1 MNNMDNI
8 QTKNSAGFLRFFSSG
23 FFKIAVSAGLLVYI
37 GYRFEIGKIMS
48 NMWSA
53 NRLLLAGAVAVL
65 VVSGVLGA
73 VQWNFLLGFHG
84 IRLGF
89 SGTVARYFMGL
100 FFNYLLPGFVG
111 GDVIRVY
118 KTATISG
125 QGTQS
130 FTSTLA
136 DRVIGLFVLVLFSLA
151 AFVFLPSGP
160 ANRALPVAVFM
171 FLMLSGFIALFA
183 FKSFGSLLKRMFG
196 RLMPQSFGEKLSA
209 VYGEM
214 HGLTRSPLTL
224 LTVFVLSCTIQITR
238 IGVHYLC
245 AQAVGIELSFAWFAL
260 FVPVIEIISSLPISL
275 GGVGVRETIAFMLFS
290 AVGVDKSVVVSY
302 TLLATAAGFT
312 GAFPGGIAF
321 ALSIGERKKT

>member
-23 FFKIAVSAGLLVYI
+23 FFKIAISAGLLVYI
-37 GYRFEIGKIMS
+37 GYQFEIGKIIS

-53 NRLLLAGAVAVL
+53 NRLLLAGAVAVFI
-65 VVSGVLGA
+65 VSGVLGA

-111 GDVIRVY
+111 GDVVRVY
-118 KTATISG
+118 KTATASG

-130 FTSTLA
+130 FTSTLV

-183 FKSFGSLLKRMFG
+183 FKPFGSLLQRMFG

-214 HGLTRSPLTL
+214 HELTRSPLTL
-224 LTVFVLSCTIQITR
+224 LTVLMLSCTIQITR
-238 IGVHYLC
+238 IGVHYLS

>member
-53 NRLLLAGAVAVL
+53 NRLLLAGAVAVF